1 MGQSFLL
8 RTGSCRGQ
16 LIISRRADIG
26 EGKVRGKGKYKTW
39 TPESMLQAAF
49 LCLINRIFLC
59 CFFNDSS
66 SWSWH
71 LESRNLEEVV
81 FFLKYLNLV
90 SSGWASLLKFYRG
103 RLSPVWCK
111 ERHQLRF
118 LCLASLSGW
127 TLQPV
132 ISLQTLSCWITWLTN
147 TFPSFQVMNIH
158 HLKVVSCRN
167 FWWLNVCTKVRAS
180 MAQLLMERLQKN
192 CKTLQDVPCQCQCQM
207 KHHPS

>member
-1 MGQSFLL
+1 
-8 RTGSCRGQ
+8 
-16 LIISRRADIG
+16 
-26 EGKVRGKGKYKTW
+26 
-39 TPESMLQAAF
+39 ML
-49 LCLINRIFLC
+49 
-59 CFFNDSS
+59 FFNDSS

-90 SSGWASLLKFYRG
+90 SSGWASLLKFYPG

-111 ERHQLRF
+111 ERHQLCF